1 MANMDRANGLKELFY
16 SSCLDSPPWVDDMI
30 KRIQKEQER
39 QFTKMLFDVPKY
51 EISTIDLSP
60 EGWAHKVYLSGD
72 YIKPICIVK
81 LEKETNKMEAKKCD
95 RCGKLY
101 EQNEDRPS
109 VRFKFK
115 EVYGAE
121 DLNEAAIAKR
131 QLQEVHIKAYST
143 ELDLCPECKES
154 FKKWWESDDKK

>member
-1 MANMDRANGLKELFY
+1 MPRVPFEKELFY
-16 SSCLDSPPWVDDMI
+16 SSCLDTPKWIDDAIRKIQEQQELAFRQEVYGVPQIKINMSDIDYFKQPWVTCDN
-30 KRIQKEQER
+30 
-39 QFTKMLFDVPKY
+39 
-51 EISTIDLSP
+51 
-60 EGWAHKVYLSGD
+60 
-72 YIKPICIVK
+72 YIKPFSMIK

-101 EQNEDRPS
+101 EKNEDRPS

-121 DLNEAAIAKR
+121 DLKKETIAKR
-131 QLQEVHIKAYST
+131 QQEEAYIRSS
-143 ELDLCPECKES
+143 LNGAVDLCPDCIDS